1 MYGWYYE
8 DYRWLPQISRVAL
21 SFKTINRITIV
32 NPSKREGGLM
42 QCYEEDEKIII
53 QLRY

>member
-8 DYRWLPQISRVAL
+8 DYRWLPQIPRVAL

-32 NPSKREGGLM
+32 NPSKREG
-42 QCYEEDEKIII
+42 EKLIVI